1 MPNINLIAARR
12 EEKKRMERLTR
23 QLFFG
28 LAASVGALVVL
39 VTYLGAERFKLN
51 GELAEAQEK
60 IQRLQPKLDE
70 IARIQK
76 DTNDL
81 KPKVDTLQTAKSA
94 TLRWRVLMTAVS
106 QGIPDNT
113 FITQFSSTGG
123 DAGSILMIGTSDTL
137 SRVGDT
143 MSRLQEHPIFD
154 HIVLDHTTSNGGG
167 VDTPPQVTF
176 QIMAHMRPPAA
187 PPAPAGAA
195 GAPAP
200 ADAAGKTASSMNSTG
215 KEGHNDHSA

>member
-106 QGIPDNT
+106 QAIPDNT
-113 FITQFSSTGG
+113 FITTFSSTGG
-123 DAGSILMIGTSDTL
+123 DAGSIIMLGTSDTL

-143 MSRLQEHPIFD
+143 MSRLNEHPIFNQ
-154 HIVLDHTTSNGGG
+154 IVLDHTSSNPGG

-176 QIMAHMRPPAA
+176 QIMAHLRPPAA

-195 GAPAP
+195 AP

>member
-106 QGIPDNT
+106 QAIPDNT
-113 FITQFSSTGG
+113 FIT
-123 DAGSILMIGTSDTL
+123 
-137 SRVGDT
+137 
-143 MSRLQEHPIFD
+143 
-154 HIVLDHTTSNGGG
+154 
-167 VDTPPQVTF
+167 TF
-176 QIMAHMRPPAA
+176 RQC
-187 PPAPAGAA
+187 
-195 GAPAP
+195 
-200 ADAAGKTASSMNSTG
+200 
-215 KEGHNDHSA
+215 